1 MSPQMIESIAVSQ
14 LTEHREA
21 AERLRLRKQARSES
35 RRVRQPAAGH
45 SIWSRVHC
53 RRTLPDQ
60 AVLGA
65 ERLNE
70 LLREHLA

>member
-35 RRVRQPAAGH
+35 RRVRQPAATAATTGH
-45 SIWSRVHC
+45 SIWSLNG
-53 RRTLPDQ
+53 RRWRR
-60 AVLGA
+60 AW
-65 ERLNE
+65 
-70 LLREHLA
+70 

>member
-45 SIWSRVHC
+45 SIWSRVH
-53 RRTLPDQ
+53 LP
-60 AVLGA
+60 AHPA
-65 ERLNE
+65 
-70 LLREHLA
+70 